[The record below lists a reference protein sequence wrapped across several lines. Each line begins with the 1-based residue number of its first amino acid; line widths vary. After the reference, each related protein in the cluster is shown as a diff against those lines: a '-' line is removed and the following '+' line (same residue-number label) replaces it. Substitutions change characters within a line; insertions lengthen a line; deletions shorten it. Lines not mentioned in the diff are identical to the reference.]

1 MNNSNRFSLA
11 IIGIAGLICSGM
23 LALMVYRVPHL
34 SKWLEKW
41 QHQEWFYY
49 TILSMSGGFMSG
61 LTDRFRS
68 TEDIT
73 KGINAEVGEKQV
85 ALDLKVIVEYGK
97 NVPAIFS
104 EIVNNVKKSVHDM
117 TGLEVVEVN
126 MHVEDVMTRSE
137 FEAKTDRDK
146 EQESKHDLE

>member
-1 MNNSNRFSLA
+1 MFVMAVNETNTAVKSQENTNQNTLTFEDQVIKKIA
-11 IIGIAGLICSGM
+11 GIAANEIKG
-23 LALMVYRVPHL
+23 
-34 SKWLEKW
+34 
-41 QHQEWFYY
+41 
-49 TILSMSGGFMSG
+49 ILSRSGGFMSG

-85 ALDLKVIVEYGK
+85 VLDLKVIIEYGK

-104 EIVNNVKKSVHDM
+104 ETVNNVKKSVHDM

-146 EQESKHDLE
+146 EQESKRDLE

>member
-1 MNNSNRFSLA
+1 MAVNETNTAVKSQENTHQNTLTFEDQVIKKIA
-11 IIGIAGLICSGM
+11 GIAANEIKG
-23 LALMVYRVPHL
+23 
-34 SKWLEKW
+34 
-41 QHQEWFYY
+41 
-49 TILSMSGGFMSG
+49 ILSMSGGFMSG

-104 EIVNNVKKSVHDM
+104 ETVNNVKKSVHEM

-126 MHVEDVMTRSE
+126 MHVEDVMARFE

-146 EQESKHDLE
+146 EQESKRDLE

>member
-1 MNNSNRFSLA
+1 MAVNETNTAVKSQENTNQNTLTFEDQVIKKIA
-11 IIGIAGLICSGM
+11 GIAANEIKG
-23 LALMVYRVPHL
+23 
-34 SKWLEKW
+34 
-41 QHQEWFYY
+41 
-49 TILSMSGGFMSG
+49 ILSMSGGFMSG

-97 NVPAIFS
+97 NVPSIFS
-104 EIVNNVKKSVHDM
+104 ETVNNVKKSVHDM
-117 TGLEVVEVN
+117 TGLDVVEVN

-146 EQESKHDLE
+146 EQESKRDLE

>member
-1 MNNSNRFSLA
+1 MFVMAVNETNTAVKSHENTHQNTLTFEDQVIKKIA
-11 IIGIAGLICSGM
+11 GIAANEIKG
-23 LALMVYRVPHL
+23 
-34 SKWLEKW
+34 
-41 QHQEWFYY
+41 
-49 TILSMSGGFMSG
+49 ILSMSGGFMSG

-104 EIVNNVKKSVHDM
+104 ETVNNVKKSVHDM

-146 EQESKHDLE
+146 EQESKRDVE

>member
-1 MNNSNRFSLA
+1 MAVNETNTAVKSQENTHQNTLTFEDQVIKKIA
-11 IIGIAGLICSGM
+11 GIAANEIKG
-23 LALMVYRVPHL
+23 
-34 SKWLEKW
+34 
-41 QHQEWFYY
+41 
-49 TILSMSGGFMSG
+49 ILSMSGGFMSG

-104 EIVNNVKKSVHDM
+104 ETVNNVKKSVHEM

-126 MHVEDVMTRSE
+126 MHVEDVMARSE

-146 EQESKHDLE
+146 EQSQNVILNKI

>member
-1 MNNSNRFSLA
+1 MAVNETNTAVKSQENTYQNTLTFEDQVIKKIA
-11 IIGIAGLICSGM
+11 GIAANEIKG
-23 LALMVYRVPHL
+23 
-34 SKWLEKW
+34 
-41 QHQEWFYY
+41 
-49 TILSMSGGFMSG
+49 ILSMSGGFMSG

-104 EIVNNVKKSVHDM
+104 ETVNNVKKSVHEM

-126 MHVEDVMTRSE
+126 MHVEDVMARSE

-146 EQESKHDLE
+146 EQESKRDLE

>member
-1 MNNSNRFSLA
+1 MAVNETNTAVKSQENTNQNTLTFEDQVIKKIA
-11 IIGIAGLICSGM
+11 GIAANEIKG
-23 LALMVYRVPHL
+23 
-34 SKWLEKW
+34 
-41 QHQEWFYY
+41 
-49 TILSMSGGFMSG
+49 ILSMSGGFMSG

-73 KGINAEVGEKQV
+73 KGINAEVEEKQV

-97 NVPAIFS
+97 NVPSIFS
-104 EIVNNVKKSVHDM
+104 ETVNNVKKSVHDM

-146 EQESKHDLE
+146 EQESKRDFE

>member
-1 MNNSNRFSLA
+1 MFVMAVNETNTAVKSQENTNQNTLTFEDQV
-11 IIGIAGLICSGM
+11 IKKIAGISANEIKG
-23 LALMVYRVPHL
+23 
-34 SKWLEKW
+34 
-41 QHQEWFYY
+41 
-49 TILSMSGGFMSG
+49 ILSMSGGFMSG

-97 NVPAIFS
+97 NVPSIFS
-104 EIVNNVKKSVHDM
+104 ETVNNVKKSVHDM

-146 EQESKHDLE
+146 EQESKRDLE

>member
-1 MNNSNRFSLA
+1 MAVNETNTAVKPQENTHQNTLTFEDQVIKKIA
-11 IIGIAGLICSGM
+11 GIAANEIKG
-23 LALMVYRVPHL
+23 
-34 SKWLEKW
+34 
-41 QHQEWFYY
+41 
-49 TILSMSGGFMSG
+49 ILSMSGGFMSG

-104 EIVNNVKKSVHDM
+104 ETVNNVKKSVHDM

-146 EQESKHDLE
+146 EQEAKRDLE

>member
-1 MNNSNRFSLA
+1 MAVNETNTAVKSQENTHQNTLTFEDQVIKKIA
-11 IIGIAGLICSGM
+11 GIAANEIKG
-23 LALMVYRVPHL
+23 
-34 SKWLEKW
+34 
-41 QHQEWFYY
+41 
-49 TILSMSGGFMSG
+49 ILSMSGGFMSG

-104 EIVNNVKKSVHDM
+104 ETVNNVKKSVHDM

-146 EQESKHDLE
+146 EQESKRDLE

>member
-1 MNNSNRFSLA
+1 MAVNETNTAVKSQENTHQNTHQNTLTFEDQVIKKIA
-11 IIGIAGLICSGM
+11 GIAANEIKG
-23 LALMVYRVPHL
+23 
-34 SKWLEKW
+34 
-41 QHQEWFYY
+41 
-49 TILSMSGGFMSG
+49 ILSMSGGFMSG

-104 EIVNNVKKSVHDM
+104 ETVNNVKKSVHDM

-146 EQESKHDLE
+146 EQESKSDLE

>member
-1 MNNSNRFSLA
+1 MTVNETNTPVKSQENTHQNTLTFEDQVIKKIA
-11 IIGIAGLICSGM
+11 GIAANEIKG
-23 LALMVYRVPHL
+23 
-34 SKWLEKW
+34 
-41 QHQEWFYY
+41 
-49 TILSMSGGFMSG
+49 ILSMSGGFMSG
-61 LTDRFRS
+61 LTDRFRG

-104 EIVNNVKKSVHDM
+104 EIVNNVKKSVHEM

-146 EQESKHDLE
+146 EQESKRDLE

>member
-1 MNNSNRFSLA
+1 MAVNETNTAVKSQENTHQNTLTFEDQVIKKIA
-11 IIGIAGLICSGM
+11 GIAANEIKG
-23 LALMVYRVPHL
+23 
-34 SKWLEKW
+34 
-41 QHQEWFYY
+41 
-49 TILSMSGGFMSG
+49 ILSMSGGFMSG

-104 EIVNNVKKSVHDM
+104 ETVNNVKKSVHEM

-126 MHVEDVMTRSE
+126 MHVEEVMTRSE

-146 EQESKHDLE
+146 EQESKRDLE

>member
-1 MNNSNRFSLA
+1 MAVNETNTAVKPQENTHQNTLTFEDQVIKKIA
-11 IIGIAGLICSGM
+11 GIAANEIKG
-23 LALMVYRVPHL
+23 
-34 SKWLEKW
+34 
-41 QHQEWFYY
+41 
-49 TILSMSGGFMSG
+49 ILSMSGGVMSG

-104 EIVNNVKKSVHDM
+104 ETVHNVKKSVHDM

-146 EQESKHDLE
+146 EQESKRDLE

>member
-1 MNNSNRFSLA
+1 MAVNETNTTVKSQENTHQNTLTFEDQVIKKIA
-11 IIGIAGLICSGM
+11 GIAANEIKG
-23 LALMVYRVPHL
+23 
-34 SKWLEKW
+34 
-41 QHQEWFYY
+41 
-49 TILSMSGGFMSG
+49 ILSMSGGFMSG

-104 EIVNNVKKSVHDM
+104 ETVNNVKKSVHDM

-146 EQESKHDLE
+146 EQESKRDLE

>member
-1 MNNSNRFSLA
+1 MAVNETNTAVKSQENTHQNTLTFEDQVIKKIA
-11 IIGIAGLICSGM
+11 GIAANEIKG
-23 LALMVYRVPHL
+23 
-34 SKWLEKW
+34 
-41 QHQEWFYY
+41 
-49 TILSMSGGFMSG
+49 ILSMSGGFMSG

-104 EIVNNVKKSVHDM
+104 ETVNNVKKSVHDM

-126 MHVEDVMTRSE
+126 MHVEDVMTRPE

-146 EQESKHDLE
+146 EQESKRDLE

>member
-1 MNNSNRFSLA
+1 MAVNETNTPVKSQENTHQNTLTFEDQVIKKIA
-11 IIGIAGLICSGM
+11 GIAANEIKG
-23 LALMVYRVPHL
+23 
-34 SKWLEKW
+34 
-41 QHQEWFYY
+41 
-49 TILSMSGGFMSG
+49 ILSMSGGFMSG

-85 ALDLKVIVEYGK
+85 ALGLKVIVEYGK

-104 EIVNNVKKSVHDM
+104 EIVNNVKKSVHEM

-146 EQESKHDLE
+146 EQESKRDLE

>member
-1 MNNSNRFSLA
+1 MAVNETNTPVKSQENTHQNTLTFEDQVIKKIA
-11 IIGIAGLICSGM
+11 GIAANEIKG
-23 LALMVYRVPHL
+23 
-34 SKWLEKW
+34 
-41 QHQEWFYY
+41 
-49 TILSMSGGFMSG
+49 ILSMSGGFMSG

-104 EIVNNVKKSVHDM
+104 EIVNNVKKSVHEM

-146 EQESKHDLE
+146 EQEPKRDLE

>member
-1 MNNSNRFSLA
+1 MAVNETNTAVKSQENTHQNTLTFEDQV
-11 IIGIAGLICSGM
+11 IKKIAGMAANEIKG
-23 LALMVYRVPHL
+23 
-34 SKWLEKW
+34 
-41 QHQEWFYY
+41 
-49 TILSMSGGFMSG
+49 ILSMSGGFMSG

-104 EIVNNVKKSVHDM
+104 ETVHNVKKSVHDM

-146 EQESKHDLE
+146 EQEAKRDLE

>member
-1 MNNSNRFSLA
+1 MLVMAVNETNTAVKSQENTHQNTLTFEDQVIKKIA
-11 IIGIAGLICSGM
+11 GIAANELKG
-23 LALMVYRVPHL
+23 
-34 SKWLEKW
+34 
-41 QHQEWFYY
+41 
-49 TILSMSGGFMSG
+49 ILSMSGGFMSG

-104 EIVNNVKKSVHDM
+104 ETVNNVKKSVHEM

-146 EQESKHDLE
+146 EQESKRDLE

>member
-1 MNNSNRFSLA
+1 MAVNETNTPVKSQENTHQNTLTFEDQVIKKIA
-11 IIGIAGLICSGM
+11 GIAANEIKG
-23 LALMVYRVPHL
+23 
-34 SKWLEKW
+34 
-41 QHQEWFYY
+41 
-49 TILSMSGGFMSG
+49 ILSMSGGFMSG
-61 LTDRFRS
+61 LTDRFRG

-104 EIVNNVKKSVHDM
+104 ETVNNVKKSVHDM

-146 EQESKHDLE
+146 EQESKRDLE